1 MSRKKL
7 SPRAKKK
14 DHVIL
19 ESNKIVPFRDKIKTK
34 MAAMNDRFQIKKR
47 ELLKKNSFIQE
58 PRTFFNLYWK
68 KLGGDFLNNVKNFLV
83 FSSSWFWR
91 ISVFLLGLSDEGATF
106 WERTPWIL
114 QIVQSLFSTVI
125 AVFFLYSFVA
135 YVPVF
140 IKNYR
145 KFSFSSFFIYDFEK
159 DIRHNGFRSNW
170 IRRFCRVWDWTFINL
185 SRLAINALIIFL
197 HAIFNFEASLKDHTV
212 KDLNGYEI
220 WGLYLRLL
228 RDAGIYILMGQEEIA
243 KKEKKKKEDQ
253 KKEEEDQKKKKDN
266 QKKKE
271 EEDQKKDNQ
280 KKE

>member
-1 MSRKKL
+1 
-7 SPRAKKK
+7 
-14 DHVIL
+14 
-19 ESNKIVPFRDKIKTK
+19 
-34 MAAMNDRFQIKKR
+34 
-47 ELLKKNSFIQE
+47 
-58 PRTFFNLYWK
+58 
-68 KLGGDFLNNVKNFLV
+68 
-83 FSSSWFWR
+83 
-91 ISVFLLGLSDEGATF
+91 
-106 WERTPWIL
+106 
-114 QIVQSLFSTVI
+114 
-125 AVFFLYSFVA
+125 
-135 YVPVF
+135 
-140 IKNYR
+140 
-145 KFSFSSFFIYDFEK
+145 
-159 DIRHNGFRSNW
+159 
-170 IRRFCRVWDWTFINL
+170 VWDWTFINL

-271 EEDQKKDNQ
+271 EEDQKKEEEDQKKEEEDQKKDNQKKDNQ

>member
-7 SPRAKKK
+7 SPRPKKK

-34 MAAMNDRFQIKKR
+34 MVAMNDQFQIKKR

-58 PRTFFNLYWK
+58 TRTFFNLYWK

-114 QIVQSLFSTVI
+114 QIFQSLFSTVI
-125 AVFFLYSFVA
+125 AVFILISFVV
-135 YVPVF
+135 YVPEF

-159 DIRHNGFRSNW
+159 DRLHNGFRSNW
-170 IRRFCRVWDWTFINL
+170 IRRFCRLWDWTFINL
-185 SRLAINALIIFL
+185 SRVAINALIIFW

-212 KDLNGYEI
+212 KDLNGHQI
-220 WGLYLRLL
+220 WGLYLLLL
-228 RDAGIYILMGQEEIA
+228 REAGIYILIGQEEIA
-243 KKEKKKKEDQ
+243 RKEKEKEEDKKKKE
-253 KKEEEDQKKKKDN
+253 ED
-266 QKKKE
+266 E
-271 EEDQKKDNQ
+271 KKDNQ

>member
-34 MAAMNDRFQIKKR
+34 MAAMNDQFQIKKR

-114 QIVQSLFSTVI
+114 QIFQSLFSTVI